1 MELKFDSTSKL
12 MLVIFI
18 VLTSYLFVIS
28 IISLPFGINPGDN
41 IFNFSESKEST
52 LNIIALIISIGIGFV
67 VSLIIKT
74 TEQTRPAIHHVE
86 TQLNGSKSNHAN
98 ETAQSSQSSHAEN
111 NNQKVSR
118 EDELRIM
125 KKALSK
131 DELLVLEEVEKA
143 GEITQ
148 DSLRYRLEFSKAKVS
163 AIITSLDRM
172 GLIQRERQG
181 KTYKV
186 YLQKK

>member
-12 MLVIFI
+12 MLVVFI
-18 VLTSYLFVIS
+18 VLTSYLFIIS

-41 IFNFSESKEST
+41 IFNFSTSKESM
-52 LNIIALIISIGIGFV
+52 LNIIALIISVGIGFV

-74 TEQTRPAIHHVE
+74 AEPKASIERNVE
-86 TQLNGSKSNHAN
+86 HSRQSQQDAESQNRNSQNTDVHRKISKEH
-98 ETAQSSQSSHAEN
+98 
-111 NNQKVSR
+111 
-118 EDELRIM
+118 ELSIL

-131 DELLVLEEVEKA
+131 DEKLILEEIEKS

-148 DSLRYRLEFSKAKVS
+148 DSLRYRLNFSKAKVS
-163 AIITSLDRM
+163 AIITNLDRM
-172 GLIQRERQG
+172 GLVQRERQG

-186 YLQKK
+186 FLQRSK